1 MLFMLVIL
9 VFTFGSGIQ
18 AGEIVYTDDIRE
30 NVVDKE
36 VLVKT
41 ADNVIVMVDSSSS
54 MAAIN
59 KTYKKP
65 YYELEKEALKA
76 GQARRSMKNTFEA
89 YESIVPSRPDLAA
102 AA

>member
-1 MLFMLVIL
+1 MFMFVTLI
-9 VFTFGSGIQ
+9 FTFGGGVQ
-18 AGEIVYTDDIRE
+18 AGEIVYSDDLRE

-59 KTYKKP
+59 KT
-65 YYELEKEALKA
+65 
-76 GQARRSMKNTFEA
+76 
-89 YESIVPSRPDLAA
+89 
-102 AA
+102 